1 MQVKPND
8 FLCCAS
14 GDFVGPGTFKVARLD
29 GMKG

>member
-1 MQVKPND
+1 MQVKPYD

-14 GDFVGPGTFKVARLD
+14 GDFVRPGTFKVARLD

>member
-8 FLCCAS
+8 FLCCAN
-14 GDFVGPGTFKVARLD
+14 GDFVGPGTFNVARLD